1 MLKGKAKVD
10 YQRDYM
16 RKRRANKTIRPQ
28 KVRPDLKS
36 LDLLDHTLDDCRSGL
51 ANVNKNIEEV
61 METMKKKEKP
71 KAFLIPQTIPGK
83 TLEETAD
90 VYREIIDNA
99 DNKSTHVCPACGGL
113 GYRELDRAG
122 LIRLPCEECRK

>member
-28 KVRPDLKS
+28 KVRPNLKS
-36 LDLLDHTLDDCRSGL
+36 LDLLDQTLDDCRGGL
-51 ANVNKNIEEV
+51 ANINKNIEEV
-61 METMKKKEKP
+61 VKTVKKKCKP
-71 KAFLIPQTIPGK
+71 KALILPEPIPGK
-83 TLEETAD
+83 TIEETAD
-90 VYREIIDNA
+90 IARKIIDSA
-99 DNKSTHVCPACGGL
+99 ESVCPACGGK

-122 LIRLPCEECRK
+122 LIRIQCAECRK